1 MTAFVKMHGCG
12 NDFVVLRHADLEA
25 LALGPEALR
34 TCVRRL
40 CDRNF
45 GIGADGVLSYDAASN
60 THLRM
65 RYWNRDGSRAEMCG
79 NGARC
84 VVRLAWERG
93 EIVPELT
100 LETDAG
106 THAVKVQRA
115 SSEAPWVEIDMGPV
129 RWDAGAIGLSQ
140 HAELL
145 DAPLRVGDGTL
156 RVTACSVGNPHA
168 IVFVADRAALAAV
181 DLATTGKAL
190 AEHVAFRHG
199 TNASFVAADAGALH
213 SRVFERGVG
222 PTLACGSAACAALA
236 AAVRHQLLPALTAAV
251 HLPGGTVEVRQDAD
265 AHLWLRGPA
274 TIVAE
279 GRLAAEL
286 LSS

>member
-12 NDFVVLRHADLEA
+12 NDFVILRHADLEA
-25 LALGPEALR
+25 LAHGPGSLM

-45 GIGADGVLSYDAASN
+45 GIGADGVLSYDTDSP
-60 THLRM
+60 THVRM

-84 VVRLAWERG
+84 IVRLAWERG
-93 EIVPELT
+93 EIAPELL

-106 THAVKVQRA
+106 THAAKVQRA
-115 SSEAPWVEIDMGPV
+115 APEAPWVEIDMGPV

-140 HAELL
+140 HSELL
-145 DAPLRVGDGTL
+145 DAPLSVGDATL

-168 IVFVADRAALAAV
+168 VVFVGDRSMLAAV
-181 DLATTGKAL
+181 DLETTGRAL

-199 TNASFVAADAGALH
+199 ANASFVTADAGALYL
-213 SRVFERGVG
+213 RVFERGVG

-236 AAVRHQLLPALTAAV
+236 AAVRHRLLPAPTAAV
-251 HLPGGTVEVRQDAD
+251 HLPGGIVEVRQDAD

-279 GRLAAEL
+279 GRLASEF